1 MQAIILNS
9 GKGTRLGKLTKDKP
23 KCLVKFNEVDT
34 ILDRQIQILNKYGI
48 DNVLIT
54 TGYKKDILEDYIDK
68 KDYNVDLVFNELF
81 ETTNYIYS
89 LYKVREFIKDDVILL
104 HGDMVF
110 DESIIKR
117 IIENEENLVVARE
130 DGQLSSKDFKCEI
143 LNSNVMKIAVN
154 LYTEK
159 SKNCFPIYKFNK
171 ESFEVWI
178 KGIEDSVRKNN
189 VTIYAEEI
197 LNNLLE
203 KGDIKLNPL
212 YIKDEICTEVD
223 DEEDLFEASSMINLS
238 V

>member
-23 KCLVKFNEVDT
+23 KCLVKINEVDT

-48 DNVLIT
+48 DNILIT

-110 DESIIKR
+110 HESILKR
-117 IIENEENLVVARE
+117 ILEGKENLVVVRK

-223 DEEDLFEASSMINLS
+223 DEEDYNYIIK
-238 V
+238 

>member
-9 GKGTRLGKLTKDKP
+9 GKGTRLGKLTEDKP
-23 KCLVKFNEVDT
+23 KCLVKINEVDT
-34 ILDRQIQILNKYGI
+34 ILDRQIRILNKYGI

-54 TGYKKDILEDYIDK
+54 TGYKKDILENHIYIK
-68 KDYNVDLVFNELF
+68 GYNVNLVFNELF

-110 DESIIKR
+110 HESILKR
-117 IIENEENLVVARE
+117 ILEGKENFVVTRE

-143 LNSNVMKIAVN
+143 LNGNVMKIAVN
-154 LYTEK
+154 LYNEK
-159 SKNCFPIYKFNK
+159 CKNCFPIYKFNK

-178 KGIEDSVRKNN
+178 KGIEESVRKNN

-203 KGDIKLNPL
+203 KDYIKLNPL

-223 DEEDLFEASSMINLS
+223 DEEDYNYIIK
-238 V
+238 